1 MIQMA
6 ANRPR
11 QFMSSEIRFLQ
22 MIISRRPVPFAKML
36 AIRILAF
43 CALVILLQTT
53 PVRAQEEV
61 AETPAA
67 SGADEPPTADPAPPA
82 TETAVEQPIAAPA
95 DVSEE
100 EAAKILLSEL
110 EPRLRL
116 NFEGASWQNVLSWL
130 AEQADLS
137 LQVDRYPTGSV
148 NLADSS
154 QSYTLSG
161 AMDELNRL
169 LLDRGYALVR
179 RGRMLFVVDLE
190 RENAD
195 TYISEMAELVSPSEL
210 DYRGKSDIVS
220 VVFPLG
226 SMTPSEAKE
235 QLPQLIG
242 PWGRV
247 IVLDSARQAKV
258 TERADKLIAIREV
271 ISKSEQQVVEIKL
284 EHRSAEELLQT
295 ARPLLELEPGEN
307 SNEDIR
313 IAVGLYGERIFATGL
328 PSKISIL
335 QSLIQKADQPIDGF
349 GETETAEVARPN
361 FQTHPVR
368 VADLTTVYD
377 VLGTMLQDEPNTR
390 VSPDPSTQSIIA
402 LATPETHQMITEVI
416 AKMEGSGDDFQVF
429 QLKRIDPAQALLT
442 INKYFGITE
451 EDAAGPV
458 VDGDPATGKLWV
470 RGSKDEITQV
480 ERLLEQLDGG
490 GSSGLLRGKV
500 RLLDMTGQQAE
511 EVLGQLQFYWQM
523 TGRENRIRLITP
535 SGRTRGGDNGI
546 RERQLYRPKSNA
558 IESQSSTPTADLDAS
573 NFDFRRFHY
582 LTQAPAPAEPSD
594 VAADA
599 NSAAA
604 AASGNPPGLRLGSD
618 ILIEITPQGQL
629 RIASDDTEALDDL
642 EELISQLAGPTNV
655 QSDLPTI
662 FWLKYIKAEVA
673 AELVASVLGGADSS
687 SSLTDTI
694 SSGLGGGMLGGMM
707 GLMGGGGG
715 GQESASKSILTSTG
729 SVNIV
734 PDARLNA
741 LLIQA
746 NELDLQIIQAVLE
759 KVDRE
764 ESPEDIEL
772 TSFPRLIPVLYQSA
786 EDVAKVVKEVFADQM
801 GSNER
806 SQGGRGGQPSPQD
819 FIAAI
824 RGGRGGRGGNDSAK
838 SERSKIIVS
847 VDSQSNSLVVTA
859 TTQDYEKIRLLVEAL
874 DEGGKQTQDETVI
887 VTLPGGINNDN
898 VVEALQAVL
907 GTKIE
912 TASSGSSDSSRG
924 SNSGSNTDAAAEFS
938 RRIEAFR
945 ALRGA
950 GGGGGPGGRGGATG
964 GSPFGRGGFGGGG
977 GPGGA
982 GRGGGGGGRPGGR

>member
-1 MIQMA
+1 M
-6 ANRPR
+6 
-11 QFMSSEIRFLQ
+11 
-22 MIISRRPVPFAKML
+22 
-36 AIRILAF
+36 RILAL
-43 CALVILLQTT
+43 CAIVSLSVAA
-53 PVRAQEEV
+53 PARAQEEATESPAV
-61 AETPAA
+61 AEENQPSIDATPVEADETPVDIESPSDSTPAA
-67 SGADEPPTADPAPPA
+67 
-82 TETAVEQPIAAPA
+82 A
-95 DVSEE
+95 DVSPD
-100 EAAKILLSEL
+100 EAAEILLSQL

-116 NFEGASWQNVLSWL
+116 NFEGASWQNVLTWL

-137 LQVDRYPTGSV
+137 LQVDRYPPGSV

-154 QSYTLSG
+154 QSYTLNG

-195 TYISEMAELVSPSEL
+195 RYISEMAELVSPEEL
-210 DYRGKSDIVS
+210 EYRGKSDIVS
-220 VVFPLG
+220 TVFPLG
-226 SMTPSEAKE
+226 SMTPAEAKE
-235 QLPQLIG
+235 QLPQLVG

-258 TERADKLIAIREV
+258 TERADKLLAIREV
-271 ISKSEQQVVEIKL
+271 ISKSEQQVIEIKL
-284 EHRSAEELLQT
+284 SHRSAEELLQT

-307 SNEDIR
+307 SNDDIR

-328 PSKISIL
+328 PSKISVL
-335 QSLIQKADQPIDGF
+335 QSLIQKADQPIDGL
-349 GETETAEVARPN
+349 GEAETAEVARPG
-361 FQTHPVR
+361 FQTHAVR

-390 VSPDPSTQSIIA
+390 VSIDPTTQSIIA
-402 LATPETHQMITEVI
+402 LATPETHQMITDVI

-442 INKYFGITE
+442 INKYFGTTE
-451 EDAAGPV
+451 EDAVGPV

-470 RGSKDEITQV
+470 RGSKDEIAQV

-535 SGRTRGGDNGI
+535 GGRSRGSDNGI

-558 IESQSSTPTADLDAS
+558 IEPPSPAPTADLDAS
-573 NFDFRRFHY
+573 SFDVRRFHY
-582 LTQAPAPAEPSD
+582 LTQAPAPATP
-594 VAADA
+594 ADA
-599 NSAAA
+599 PKADSSSAAA
-604 AASGNPPGLRLGSD
+604 GNPPGLRLNSD

-673 AELVASVLGGADSS
+673 AELIASVLGGSDSS

-694 SSGLGGGMLGGMM
+694 TGGLGGGMLGGMM

-715 GQESASKSILTSTG
+715 GEASSAKSILTTTG

-746 NELDLQIIQAVLE
+746 NEIDLQLIQMVLE

-772 TSFPRLIPVLYQSA
+772 TSFPRLIPVLYQNA
-786 EDVAKVVKEVFADQM
+786 DDVAKVVKEVFAEQM
-801 GSNER
+801 GGNER
-806 SQGGRGGQPSPQD
+806 AQAGGRGGQPSPQD
-819 FIAAI
+819 FLAAI
-824 RGGRGGRGGNDSAK
+824 RGGRGRGGDDGAK

-859 TTQDYEKIRLLVEAL
+859 TTQDFEKIRLLVEAL

-907 GTKIE
+907 GQKIE
-912 TASSGSSDSSRG
+912 TASSSSSDSNNGR
-924 SNSGSNTDAAAEFS
+924 SNATPGANADAAAEMRS
-938 RRIEAFR
+938 RIEAFR
-945 ALRGA
+945 ARFGGGLGGRGGA
-950 GGGGGPGGRGGATG
+950 GGGSPFGGRGGGGGP
-964 GSPFGRGGFGGGG
+964 
-977 GPGGA
+977 
-982 GRGGGGGGRPGGR
+982 GGGGGRPGGGGGRPGGGGR